1 MAYSRNS
8 VVVCALE
15 IHHAGTLAKE
25 LTRHLLAFSHRQ
37 VLEPVFLDLNA
48 TVNHIG
54 KMLNRLIGDHVELV
68 SVLGR
73 DLGTVKADP
82 SQVEQ
87 VLMNLAVNARDAM
100 PQGGKITIAT
110 SNVEIDETY
119 AQQHASIKPVHT

>member
-1 MAYSRNS
+1 
-8 VVVCALE
+8 
-15 IHHAGTLAKE
+15 
-25 LTRHLLAFSHRQ
+25 
-37 VLEPVFLDLNA
+37 
-48 TVNHIG
+48 
-54 KMLNRLIGDHVELV
+54 MLNRLIGDHVELV